1 MYKLVT
7 HQIWKDRVCLYE
19 FLGVPVS
26 ESLEQER
33 SHTGS
38 RTPGNGVTEYK
49 PLQAVAVVSLPVKDV
64 KDLLIQTLS
73 LTETKIQY
81 LRGSLSALGIHVIIS
96 PVAIYFSVV
105 IR

>member
-1 MYKLVT
+1 MT

-33 SHTGS
+33 PHTGR

-49 PLQAVAVVSLPVKDV
+49 PLQAVTVISLPVKDV
-64 KDLLIQTLS
+64 KDLLVQTLS

-81 LRGSLSALGIHVIIS
+81 LRGSLSALWYTCNIIPVYTHLHV
-96 PVAIYFSVV
+96 
-105 IR
+105 